1 MGNEL
6 RPHIGVCCASQ
17 TLSSVSPGTRE
28 PPGPEVISIRSEP
41 STFDTRR
48 PSNQVNGV
56 PTTFHPHPVAREPS
70 SSLQSN
76 GDDLDASPPR
86 LSRPQNGSW
95 LDSPLSSP
103 LPLSLLSTQEALA
116 CDSELLYE
124 QLLASYTYV
133 RLSEAS
139 RPPVPKPSGSVGVYL
154 FQKRAADVALSVR
167 ELVLRSQPQG
177 AEHEMVEHRFWMPL
191 TEVKTNIM
199 GEQVEISWSD
209 CDNLELSGTFEGT
222 AYYRRVYNPSTRNN
236 SIQLAFL
243 SEVDASDFTRRIH
256 TPGKSSSHS
265 LALDF
270 SRRAFGLAGDME
282 ETVQL
287 LSLPESS
294 SARLILHSSQD
305 SPSTRVSKLYS
316 VSPQTDFSLNPGAGG
331 DSNSACIRFLEAGK
345 PHHRSNARSLVF
357 SQAETT
363 RGYPADSV
371 FTVINELE
379 FIMNDSQGKS

>member
-1 MGNEL
+1 
-6 RPHIGVCCASQ
+6 
-17 TLSSVSPGTRE
+17 
-28 PPGPEVISIRSEP
+28 
-41 STFDTRR
+41 
-48 PSNQVNGV
+48 
-56 PTTFHPHPVAREPS
+56 
-70 SSLQSN
+70 
-76 GDDLDASPPR
+76 
-86 LSRPQNGSW
+86 
-95 LDSPLSSP
+95 

-116 CDSELLYE
+116 YDGELLYE
-124 QLLASYTYV
+124 QLLASHTYL
-133 RLSEAS
+133 RLSPAS
-139 RPPVPKPSGSVGVYL
+139 SPPDPEPSGSVGVFL
-154 FQKRAADVALSVR
+154 FEKRATDVALSVR

-191 TEVKTNIM
+191 TEVKTNIV
-199 GEQVEISWSD
+199 GKHVQISWSD
-209 CDNLELSGTFEGT
+209 CDKLEPSGTFEGT
-222 AYYRRVYNPSTRNN
+222 AYYRRVYDPSTRNN
-236 SIQLAFL
+236 TMQLVFL

-256 TPGKSSSHS
+256 TPGKSFSHS

-316 VSPQTDFSLNPGAGG
+316 VLPQTDFSLNPGAGG